1 MTYVNLT
8 DYNFNDE
15 PRLANL
21 VFNGNIVGFNELHCT
36 KFRLQSSSYPLF
48 VPHIV
53 DKESINDLHI
63 KDARNMKLTLENTP
77 HQNLQYHT
85 SWNICC
91 FDNRHG
97 GTHDGTVYKGRYVNH
112 NVKWTPHKNHKM
124 KPFEYPKTRR
134 EVLNNPYFHSYNSIH
149 VISLIAKTLREIGE
163 NMGHPRLFYI
173 VKVDGGYQILRQV
186 SKDPNDNITPNLFFN
201 KALRDCFYF
210 HYDDTFLFNRNGED
224 SDYSEVIFDVN
235 NKSSYTFDGE
245 TSEYLISQTLGLTSR
260 LFPFSEIQFQS
271 SSLKINPIRECFS
284 GVNQEIPSN
293 VSVVLSYMLNVTD
306 IDSIVDNMHYNV
318 SSILHPSVI
327 QDSTISSFNVTANF
341 RTFDGFSFPIVLQK
355 NDSLNLFLEFI

>member
-8 DYNFNDE
+8 DYNNEDE

-21 VFNGNIVGFNELHCT
+21 IFNGDISGYNELHCT

-48 VPHIV
+48 VPHII
-53 DKESINDLHI
+53 KNESIDDLHI
-63 KDARNMKLTLENTP
+63 KNARNMKDTLPNTP
-77 HQNLQYHT
+77 YQNLPYNT
-85 SWNICC
+85 SWGICC
-91 FDNRHG
+91 YDKRSLDVNI
-97 GTHDGTVYKGRYVNH
+97 KGRYINH
-112 NVKWTPHKNHKM
+112 NVKWIPHRNHRM
-124 KPFEYPKTRR
+124 KPFEYPQNRR

-149 VISLIAKTLREIGE
+149 VISLIQNALREIGQ
-163 NMGHPRLFYI
+163 NMGFPKLFYF

-186 SKDPNDNITPNLFFN
+186 SKDPNNNITPNLFFN

-210 HYDDTFLFNRNGED
+210 HYDDSFLYNHNGED

-235 NKSSYTFDGE
+235 NRGTYTFDSE
-245 TSEYLISQTLGLTSR
+245 TSEYLISQTLGLTSK

-271 SSLKINPIRECFS
+271 SSLKINPIREVFH
-284 GVNQEIPSN
+284 GVNHEIPSN
-293 VSVVLSYMLNVTD
+293 VSVILSYMLNVTD
-306 IDSIVDNMHYNV
+306 IDQIVDNMHYNV
-318 SSILHPSVI
+318 LSILHPSVI

-341 RTFDGFSFPIVLQK
+341 RTFDGYSYPIVLQK